1 MHNVTNAEAMLW
13 RESAKS
19 THPVFKAAL
28 GILNALEVFIF

>member
-1 MHNVTNAEAMLW
+1 MIKVTKAGAIAW

-28 GILNALEVFIF
+28 GILNALEVSLF